1 MIHAICQNTWQKWQK
16 KNSLEPSFREKQH
29 KKQEIESVRF
39 IFEGLY
45 RVSKYMRNLQI
56 DFFCAYKCIT
66 ILDLLTLESIR
77 VNHCS
82 NQNIRRHRRWN
93 LDMHIM
99 FFSRKRCNSKI
110 FSMKI
115 ETFPWPTQNI
125 SELKKRR
132 QISMIYCHFHK
143 FFFFIISEKFFFW
156 HLKTF
161 PKFL

>member
-1 MIHAICQNTWQKWQK
+1 MIFTATVNCDPRNLSKHLTKMAK

-125 SELKKRR
+125 SEFKKT
-132 QISMIYCHFHK
+132 
-143 FFFFIISEKFFFW
+143 
-156 HLKTF
+156 KTD
-161 PKFL
+161 